1 MYLSKQL
8 CLEDFH
14 SLIHGHALTALTQR
28 ISRHSAVVATSR
40 MHKRFLDTWHMTSK
54 QVICLFYV
62 FHFRYEHAFCLS
74 RFWIVG
80 VFHRFSC
87 IHLMPSALKHFIVD
101 NYIVYHICL
110 NIKVCYGFYKYI
122 FLLAYME
129 LRKVRKAKEYLLCI
143 SLKMMSIILFSVYL
157 VFICL
162 GIFNYTVNSAFVLFS
177 KKKNCF

>member
-1 MYLSKQL
+1 
-8 CLEDFH
+8 
-14 SLIHGHALTALTQR
+14 
-28 ISRHSAVVATSR
+28 
-40 MHKRFLDTWHMTSK
+40 
-54 QVICLFYV
+54 
-62 FHFRYEHAFCLS
+62 
-74 RFWIVG
+74 
-80 VFHRFSC
+80 
-87 IHLMPSALKHFIVD
+87 LMPSALKHFIVD